1 MEKPDEIIN
10 HYLLRAIKELKGQTD
25 GNEAGQVFHEFA
37 SFCDQQLQNSENLED
52 FQRIQTLR
60 HRKEAEVRE
69 LEKMLKSPGTE
80 AKQRDILKGHRAKAK
95 QWFEL
100 DDREFQ
106 RLRDSRQAF
115 LRQSLENYLLC
126 LKACDTY
133 NSDVMRFCAL
143 WLEQSQ
149 SAIANSSVSKHI
161 AKVASRKFAPL
172 MNQLSSRLLD
182 SSDDFQ
188 NLLFALVLRICVDHP
203 YHGMYHIFAASKTKG
218 GRDQMALARHGAAV
232 KIVSQ
237 LKGNKRAGPTWIAIH
252 NANISYVRFAAEKL
266 DETKFKPK
274 SKGLLRKLSTG
285 QRLEQDV
292 TNQKIPPPTMKIE
305 LRADCDYSNVP
316 LLVRFLPEFSVA
328 SGISVPKIV
337 TAVASNGLMYK
348 QLVSHHTQSKRL
360 LSNKYIV
367 QKWKRRSKA
376 RFHHGAG
383 LRASQQSPPISPRDP
398 AA

>member
-1 MEKPDEIIN
+1 M
-10 HYLLRAIKELKGQTD
+10 
-25 GNEAGQVFHEFA
+25 
-37 SFCDQQLQNSENLED
+37 
-52 FQRIQTLR
+52 
-60 HRKEAEVRE
+60 RE
-69 LEKMLKSPGTE
+69 LDKMLKSPGTE

-106 RLRDSRQAF
+106 RLRDGRQAF

-133 NSDVMRFCAL
+133 NSDVMRFCTL

-149 SAIANSSVSKHI
+149 SDIANTSVSKHI
-161 AKVASRKFAPL
+161 TKVASRKFAPL

-182 SSDDFQ
+182 IPDDFQ
-188 NLLFALVLRICVDHP
+188 NLLFALVLRICIDHP

-218 GRDQMALARHGAAV
+218 GRDQTALARHSAAV
-232 KIVSQ
+232 KVVNQ
-237 LKGNKRAGPTWIAIH
+237 LKSNKRAGPTWIAIH

-292 TNQKIPPPTMKIE
+292 TNQKIPPPTMKIQ
-305 LRADCDYSNVP
+305 LRADCDYSKIP
-316 LLVRFLPEFSVA
+316 LLVRFLPEFTVA

-337 TAVASNGLMYK
+337 TAVASDGLMYK
-348 QLVSHHTQSKRL
+348 QLVS
-360 LSNKYIV
+360 
-367 QKWKRRSKA
+367 
-376 RFHHGAG
+376 
-383 LRASQQSPPISPRDP
+383 PRN
-398 AA
+398 

>member
-10 HYLLRAIKELKGQTD
+10 HYLLPAIKELKGKAD

-52 FQRIQTLR
+52 FHRIQTLR
-60 HRKEAEVRE
+60 QRKEAEVRD
-69 LEKMLKSPGTE
+69 LEKMLKSSGSE

-115 LRQSLENYLLC
+115 LRQSLENYMLC

-133 NSDVMRFCAL
+133 NTDVLRFCAL

-149 SAIANSSVSKHI
+149 SEIANTAVSKHI
-161 AKVASRKFAPL
+161 AQVASRKFAPL

-182 SSDDFQ
+182 IPDDFQ
-188 NLLFALVLRICVDHP
+188 PLLFALVLRICIDHP
-203 YHGMYHIFAASKTKG
+203 YHGMYQIFAGSKTKG
-218 GRDQMALARHGAAV
+218 GRDEMALARHSAAV
-232 KIVSQ
+232 NIVDQ
-237 LKGNKRAGPTWIAIH
+237 LKSNKRAGPTWIAIH

-266 DETKFKPK
+266 DDMKFKPG
-274 SKGLLRKLSTG
+274 SKVLLRKTTTG

-292 TNQKIPPPTMKIE
+292 TSQKIPPPTMKIH

-316 LLVRFLPEFSVA
+316 LLVKFLPEFTVA
-328 SGISVPKIV
+328 SGISMPKIL
-337 TAVASNGLMYK
+337 TAVGSDGVMYK
-348 QLVSHHTQSKRL
+348 QLVS
-360 LSNKYIV
+360 Y
-367 QKWKRRSKA
+367 
-376 RFHHGAG
+376 
-383 LRASQQSPPISPRDP
+383 RASNSDHHLTS
-398 AA
+398 

>member
-1 MEKPDEIIN
+1 MRLTVQGHQIAEARLEKPDEIIN

-25 GNEAGQVFHEFA
+25 GDEAGQVFHEFA

-80 AKQRDILKGHRAKAK
+80 TKQRDILKGHRAKAK

-133 NSDVMRFCAL
+133 NSDVMRFCTL
-143 WLEQSQ
+143 WLEQS
-149 SAIANSSVSKHI
+149 
-161 AKVASRKFAPL
+161 KVPSRKFAPL

-182 SSDDFQ
+182 ISDGFQ
-188 NLLFALVLRICVDHP
+188 KLLFALVLRICIDHP

-218 GRDQMALARHGAAV
+218 GRDQMALARHSAAV
-232 KIVSQ
+232 NIVNQ

-274 SKGLLRKLSTG
+274 SKGLLRKLQTG

-292 TNQKIPPPTMKIE
+292 TNQKIPPPTMRIQ
-305 LRADCDYSNVP
+305 LRADCDYSSIP
-316 LLVRFLPEFSVA
+316 LLVRFLPEFTVA

-337 TAVASNGLMYK
+337 TAVASDGLMYK
-348 QLVSHHTQSKRL
+348 QLVS
-360 LSNKYIV
+360 
-367 QKWKRRSKA
+367 RRTRCKA
-376 RFHHGAG
+376 RW
-383 LRASQQSPPISPRDP
+383 LTVP
-398 AA
+398 